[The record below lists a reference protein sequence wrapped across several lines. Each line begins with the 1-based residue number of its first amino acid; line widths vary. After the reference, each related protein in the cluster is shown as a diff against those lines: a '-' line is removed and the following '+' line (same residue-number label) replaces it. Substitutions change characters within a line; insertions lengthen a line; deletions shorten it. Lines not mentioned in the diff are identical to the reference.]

1 MSNLSRAELENLAK
15 LARINL
21 TDEELTIFGSQL
33 GLILDSVAKVQEVV
47 NDSIVP
53 MSHALPMTNVFRPDV
68 VSQSLSNSEALA
80 AAPSAQDHRFKVPRI
95 LDEE

>member
-1 MSNLSRAELENLAK
+1 
-15 LARINL
+15 
-21 TDEELTIFGSQL
+21 
-33 GLILDSVAKVQEVV
+33 
-47 NDSIVP
+47 

-68 VSQSLSNSEALA
+68 VGQSLSNSEALA

>member
-53 MSHALPMTNVFRPDV
+53 MSHALPMTHVFRPDV
-68 VSQSLSNSEALA
+68 VGQSLSNSEALA